1 MTSTRRLTSFV
12 AIGLV
17 STLAYLGLYALLR
30 TSLPPASANALA
42 LVATAVAN
50 TAANRRLTFG
60 IRGTDGL
67 ARDHAAGL
75 LAFAIAL
82 TLSSAVVAGLA
93 WLAPSASRGDEV
105 AALLAANV
113 VATACRFD
121 LLRRW
126 FGGRSVADDLPGT
139 PAPTY
144 ATTGRSPR

>member
-1 MTSTRRLTSFV
+1 MTWTRRLTSFV

-17 STLAYLGLYALLR
+17 STLAYIGLYAVLR
-30 TSLPPASANALA
+30 TWLPAASANALA

-82 TLSSAVVAGLA
+82 AVSSAAVAGLA
-93 WLAPSASRGDEV
+93 WLAPSASRGTELT
-105 AALLAANV
+105 ALLAANV
-113 VATACRFD
+113 VATASRFV

-126 FGGRSVADDLPGT
+126 LGGRSAADDRSGVSA
-139 PAPTY
+139 PAY
-144 ATTGRSPR
+144 VATGRSAR